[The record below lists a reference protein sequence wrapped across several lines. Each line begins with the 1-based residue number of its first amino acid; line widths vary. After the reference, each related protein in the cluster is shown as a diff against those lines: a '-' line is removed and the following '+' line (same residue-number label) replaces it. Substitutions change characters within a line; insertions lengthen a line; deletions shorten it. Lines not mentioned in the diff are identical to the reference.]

1 MRSKT
6 LLSISLLSIAALSSA
21 CSRHKVSASATPAT
35 TSSPNQAAIDAAA
48 RENAR
53 LRADADDNS
62 EREAAA
68 ARSRTAAGDQAALT
82 LPVYFEFDRSEIT
95 EDGMRLL
102 DQKVDVLQRNP
113 NVRVRIEGNADDS
126 GSDEYNLAL
135 SQRRAAIAHRYFT
148 DRHRRFETQGHSQ
161 RRRAAGVHGDPR
173 RGLPVQES
181 TRRVRDCF
189 WLLVLTS
196 PERQT
201 APPIDGGAVLFWS
214 VSPPHLSET
223 VVLTDERG

>member
-21 CSRHKVSASATPAT
+21 CSRHRVSASATPSAT
-35 TSSPNQAAIDAAA
+35 PNQAAIDAAA
-48 RENAR
+48 RENAK
-53 LRADADDNS
+53 LHADADDANP

-68 ARSRTAAGDQAALT
+68 ARSRTVAGDHAALA

-95 EDGMRLL
+95 DDGVRLL
-102 DQKVDVLQRNP
+102 DQKVDVLQRNS

-148 DRHRRFETQGHSQ
+148 DRGIDASRLKVVAYGEERPACTTSREEDCRSKNRRDEF
-161 RRRAAGVHGDPR
+161 V
-173 RGLPVQES
+173 
-181 TRRVRDCF
+181 
-189 WLLVLTS
+189 
-196 PERQT
+196 
-201 APPIDGGAVLFWS
+201 I
-214 VSPPHLSET
+214 LS
-223 VVLTDERG
+223 GF

>member
-148 DRHRRFETQGHSQ
+148 DRG
-161 RRRAAGVHGDPR
+161 
-173 RGLPVQES
+173 
-181 TRRVRDCF
+181 
-189 WLLVLTS
+189 
-196 PERQT
+196 
-201 APPIDGGAVLFWS
+201 IDGSRLKVTANGEERPACTATREEDCRSKNRRDEFVI
-214 VSPPHLSET
+214 VS
-223 VVLTDERG
+223 GF